1 MKQNF
6 WTRIFGYPKFNYCKF
21 TNILRFFII
30 SICILL
36 LPFWTFNLTTFNYFY
51 ARNDNLI
58 NNSNGKLSNNFS
70 SQNFKTLLVL
80 GAQVN
85 SYNNQP
91 SGILSERLE
100 KALEVWKIGGIDKIL
115 LSGGDREP
123 QVMMNFLEKNG
134 VPKQNLFT
142 DWGGLRTIDS
152 CWRAKN
158 IFKIQKVAI
167 ITQEFHLPRATF
179 LCQSTGMQVLPIA
192 SANSYLQTQIYG
204 LFREIFACWD
214 SSIDLLN
221 QYKPPIGSDGKEPNL
236 GE

>member
-21 TNILRFFII
+21 INILRFFII
-30 SICILL
+30 LICFLL
-36 LPFWTFNLTTFNYFY
+36 LPFWIFNLTTFNYLY
-51 ARNDNLI
+51 AQNDGLI
-58 NNSNGKLSNNFS
+58 NNRNTNQANNPNLEDF
-70 SQNFKTLLVL
+70 NTLLVL

-85 SYNNQP
+85 SYNSQP

-100 KALEVWKIGGIDKIL
+100 KALQVWRIGKINKIL
-115 LSGGDREP
+115 VSGGNREP
-123 QVMMNFLEKNG
+123 QVMINFLAKNG
-134 VPKQNLFT
+134 IPQENLFA

-158 IFKIQKVAI
+158 IFKITKLAI

-192 SANSYLQTQIYG
+192 SSNSYLQTQFYG

-221 QYKPPIGSDGKEPNL
+221 QYKPPIGRDGKEPNL